1 MDIII
6 YNKLTK
12 KNNSLL
18 VAKKNG
24 LLTNSDNFIIYNN
37 FCINKITGR
46 IQTFQNAQKDLNKEK
61 FTINDYIYNKTNLLY
76 NEITNRFV
84 LNTKENI
91 NKLNKLRNNYKPKP
105 NEIKEEMDVINN
117 IIKLEKNEEIKENDE
132 IIEENKEDNEEIKI
146 STLNN
151 NYNNGIGVYNKFMI
165 NKTIKDIDLYLSK
178 LKDPVN
184 EFISNKLERLSS
196 IRLYY
201 VLEVILEKNKYNS
214 EEIEDNNENE
224 KITMKFYFYAIHR
237 NIFNINDMTD
247 YYDSLNDIFKKK
259 LEDRTSKN
267 GSGWVLKNI
276 EGLVVN
282 IVKYK
287 VMSGSSYI
295 ELPLEIRL
303 KKCIINP
310 VNKDDNKCFK
320 YAFLIA
326 KYNNKVKN
334 NKNLVYNY
342 NDFEK
347 NHDFSMLDYPTSIH
361 KITEFEFKN
370 NVAINVWKNNKD
382 NDEIDLLYAH
392 KNAVDEIYDLLL
404 IKNEENSHYTA
415 ITRLNALF
423 RVNKHTRYCCNRCFC
438 RFSTEDIYNKHIEE
452 KSCKIYIDEAIKVLP
467 DPEKAF
473 VEFKK
478 YKARVIA
485 PVAIYADKEARL
497 IKIKNE
503 NNDINTK
510 EYQFHSSK
518 HFGLKLVSRYPE
530 LITDNYIQFDG
541 DNATEDGLKYL
552 FKMEKKII
560 KIIKETNYDIDMT
573 EEDKINHEKAS
584 SCWICLQKL
593 NNDKVADHDHLK
605 PNNNYRGA
613 AHNSCN
619 LKLNNKGYKI
629 PVIFHNLKG
638 YDSHL
643 LLQEAGK
650 FKKKFKVIPLNK
662 EKYIGF
668 DISNLRFLDSL
679 AYTGASL
686 EKLVEGLLSSK
697 DNSLF
702 KNFNEEFT
710 NISNELNILLKQK
723 GIFPYDWYDSED
735 KLYQQLPAK
744 SEFYSLLNKQE
755 CSEENYNRAKKV
767 YQLSKCKNFKDYL
780 DLYLKTDVILLADCM
795 ENFRNICY
803 KFYGLELLN
812 YYTAP
817 GFSWDAMLFGYFRT
831 NIITIPLNNKN
842 ETWNKL
848 EYYKDIDYIYDKTYK
863 LRIDTFNCF
872 QKDMLEFIKG
882 SIRGGISVISHRYAT
897 ANNPYIK
904 ETYDPTKE
912 NNYIIYLDCN
922 NLYGY
927 AMSEYLPLSN
937 YKWNKKI
944 TLKELLKVN
953 DNSDKGYIVS
963 VNIKY
968 PEHLHD
974 KFSDYAPGVNN
985 TSFHDS
991 PFMSNIAN
999 ELNINSD
1006 NKVNKLIPNLYNK
1019 INYICHYRILKQFK
1033 QLGIEIM
1040 KVNKVLEFK
1049 QEPFIK
1055 DFIMFNTMKRA
1066 ETKLD
1071 YEKELFKLLNNSI
1084 YGKTVENVEKR
1095 VDVKLVSDSKKF
1107 IKLVSKPNFNS
1118 FTIFNN
1124 NLCAV
1129 QLNKKRVKYDKPIP
1143 VGYSVL
1149 EISKYKMYD
1158 FHYNVIKKQY
1168 PDNKSKL
1175 LFTDTDSLC
1184 YNIYTE
1190 DLYNDMKENSKYY
1203 DFSEYPEK
1211 HVLYNQK
1218 NKKIAGYFKDE
1229 THGKL
1234 IKEFIGIKPKNYI
1247 IKVHEEDELKIR
1259 LKGIKK
1265 KETEKLTL
1273 TEFKDVLLID
1283 NEDRTKMV
1291 KNMNYNMFKTNN
1303 HLVKTVNITKQALTS
1318 YDNKRYYLNMIDSLP
1333 FGHYKTYNN

>member
-105 NEIKEEMDVINN
+105 NEIREEMNIINN
-117 IIKLEKNEEIKENDE
+117 IIQLEENKDNEE
-132 IIEENKEDNEEIKI
+132 IIEENKDNEEIIEENKDNEEIKI
-146 STLNN
+146 TTLNN
-151 NYNNGIGVYNKFMI
+151 TYNNGIGIYNKFTI
-165 NKTIKDIDLYLSK
+165 NKTIIDVDLYLLK

-184 EFISNKLERLSS
+184 EFISNELERLSS

-224 KITMKFYFYAIHR
+224 TITLKFYFYANYR
-237 NIFNINDMTD
+237 NIFNINDMND
-247 YYDSLNDIFKKK
+247 YYTSLNDTFKKK
-259 LEDRTSKN
+259 LEDQTTKN
-267 GSGWVLKNI
+267 GSGWNIKNI
-276 EGLVVN
+276 DGLVVN

-295 ELPLEIRL
+295 ELPLELRL

-326 KYNNKVKN
+326 KYNKEVKFSKERIN
-334 NKNLVYNY
+334 NYIK
-342 NDFEK
+342 FEK
-347 NHDFSMLDYPTSIH
+347 NHDFSMLDYPTSFN

-392 KNAVDEIYDLLL
+392 KIAVDEIYDLLL
-404 IKNEENSHYTA
+404 IKNEDNSHYTA
-415 ITRLNALF
+415 ITRLSALF
-423 RVNKHTRYCCNRCFC
+423 RLNKHSRKPCNRCFC
-438 RFSTEDIYNKHIEE
+438 RFTNEEVYNKHIEE

-478 YKARVIA
+478 YKARVID
-485 PVAIYADKEARL
+485 PVAFYADTEARL
-497 IKIKNE
+497 VKINNE
-503 NNDINTK
+503 SNDINTSNTK
-510 EYQFHSSK
+510 EYQFHAAK
-518 HFGLKLVSRYPE
+518 HFGIKLVSRYPE

-541 DNATEDGLKYL
+541 DNAIEDGLKYL
-552 FKMEKKII
+552 FKMEKKIM

-584 SCWICLQKL
+584 NCWICLQKL
-593 NNDKVADHDHLK
+593 NNDKVADHDHFK

-613 AHNSCN
+613 AHNECN

-702 KNFNEEFT
+702 KNFNEEFN
-710 NISNELNILLKQK
+710 NISNDLNILLKQK
-723 GIFPYDWYDSED
+723 GIFPYDWYNSEE
-735 KLYQQLPAK
+735 KLSKQLPEK
-744 SEFYSLLNKQE
+744 KEFYSLLNKEE

-767 YQLSKCKNFKDYL
+767 YELSKCKNFKDYL

-803 KFYGLELLN
+803 KFYGLELLK

-817 GFSWDAMLFGYFRT
+817 GFSWDAMLFGYFR
-831 NIITIPLNNKN
+831 NNNVKN
-842 ETWNKL
+842 YT
-848 EYYKDIDYIYDKTYK
+848 YIYDKTYK

-904 ETYDPTKE
+904 ETYDSTKE

-963 VNIKY
+963 VNIRY

-985 TSFHDS
+985 TSFSDS

-999 ELNINSD
+999 ELNINSN

-1033 QLGIEIM
+1033 ELGIEIM

-1129 QLNKKRVKYDKPIP
+1129 QLNKKRVKYDKPIA
-1143 VGYSVL
+1143 VGFSVL
-1149 EISKYKMYD
+1149 DISKYKMYD
-1158 FHYNVIKKQY
+1158 FHYNVIKTQY
-1168 PDNKSKL
+1168 PGDRSKL

-1190 DLYNDMKENSKYY
+1190 DLYKDMKDNSKYY
-1203 DFSEYPEK
+1203 DFSEYPKE
-1211 HVLYNQK
+1211 HSCYNET

-1229 THGKL
+1229 TNSKL
-1234 IKEFIGIKPKNYI
+1234 IEKFIGIKPKNYL
-1247 IKVHEEDELKIR
+1247 IKVYDKKDLKIT

-1265 KETEKLTL
+1265 TETKKLTVN
-1273 TEFKDVLLID
+1273 EFSDVLLIE
-1283 NEDRTKMV
+1283 NEDRTKMI
-1291 KNMNYNMFKTNN
+1291 KNMNYNMFKTNK

-1333 FGHYKTYNN
+1333 FGHYKTYKN